1 MEQTETIIVGGG
13 LAGLAAAAALAERG
27 GRVTLLEA
35 RAKLGGR
42 ASSFVDPETGETI
55 DNCQH
60 VSLGCC
66 TNLEHF
72 CRTVGI
78 DGLFRTEEQLTFIGP
93 AGEVCEF
100 SESWLPAP
108 LHLLPSFR
116 RMTYLTSAERRLL
129 GRGLRDLA
137 RWRAVDG
144 PGNPQDDPQRPPSFE
159 QWLIEHGQTPSLREK
174 FWHVV
179 LVSAL
184 SETLDRIDV
193 GHARKVFIDT
203 FLRNRQGWRV
213 QIPRVPLDELY
224 GRPVEAWL
232 QSLGVDVRTGTPVRE
247 LELDG
252 DHVTAVVLKNGER
265 LTVADLILA
274 VPHYRV
280 QSLLPDSLKSR
291 PEFTVIERIET
302 APISSVHLW
311 FDRPIMEQPH
321 VVLVGRLSQWVFNRS
336 AIFGREADDEAHC
349 YQVVISASRDVR
361 ATSQEA
367 TIASVVR
374 ELAGIWPVAAEAELL
389 RARVVTE
396 QRAVFAPTPGVDQLR
411 PAQQTALSNLQLA
424 GDWTQTGWPATME
437 GAVRSGYLA
446 AENVLARQGAAV
458 RILQPDLAVSPLSR
472 WLLRIA
478 D

>member
-1 MEQTETIIVGGG
+1 MGQTETIIVGGG

-66 TNLEHF
+66 TNLQHF

-78 DGLFRTEEQLTFIGP
+78 DGLFRTEEQLTFVGP

-116 RMTYLTSAERRLL
+116 RMTYLTSTERRLL

-144 PGNPQDDPQRPPSFE
+144 RANSTDGTQNAPSFE
-159 QWLIEHGQTPSLREK
+159 QWLIEHGQTPAVREK

-193 GHARKVFIDT
+193 GHARKVFVDT
-203 FLRNRQGWRV
+203 FLRNRRGWRV

-224 GRPVEAWL
+224 GRPVETWL
-232 QSLGVDVRTGTPVRE
+232 QARGVEVRTGAPVRE

-252 DHVTAVVLKNGER
+252 DRMTGLLLKNGER
-265 LTVADLILA
+265 LTADDVILA
-274 VPHYRV
+274 VPHFRV
-280 QSLLPDSLKSR
+280 LSLLPESLRSR
-291 PEFTVIERIET
+291 PEFAAIERIET

-311 FDRPIMEQPH
+311 FDRPIMERPH
-321 VVLVGRLSQWVFNRS
+321 AVLVGRLSQWVFNRS
-336 AIFGREADDEAHC
+336 AIFGRDADDTAHC

-367 TIASVVR
+367 TIDAVVQ
-374 ELAGIWPVAAEAELL
+374 ELSGIWPVTAEARLL
-389 RARVVTE
+389 RSRVVTE
-396 QRAVFAPTPGVDQLR
+396 QRAVFAPTPDVDRLR
-411 PAQQTALSNLQLA
+411 PAQQTAVPNLQLA

-458 RILQPDLAVSPLSR
+458 RILQPDLPVSPLSR

>member
-1 MEQTETIIVGGG
+1 M
-13 LAGLAAAAALAERG
+13 
-27 GRVTLLEA
+27 TLLEA

-78 DGLFRTEEQLTFIGP
+78 DGLFRTEEQLTFVGP

-100 SESWLPAP
+100 SESPLPAP

-116 RMTYLTSAERRLL
+116 RMSYLTSAERRLL

-137 RWRAVDG
+137 RWTPSNTQSSSPDATV
-144 PGNPQDDPQRPPSFE
+144 PSFE
-159 QWLIEHGQTPSLREK
+159 QWLIEHGQTPTLREK

-193 GHARKVFIDT
+193 GHARKVFVDT
-203 FLRNRQGWRV
+203 FLRHRRGWRV

-224 GRPVEAWL
+224 GRPVESWL
-232 QSLGVDVRTGTPVRE
+232 QAHGVDVRTGTSVRQ
-247 LELDG
+247 LELDCDRMTG
-252 DHVTAVVLKNGER
+252 LVLKSGER
-265 LTVADLILA
+265 LTADDVILA

-280 QSLLPDSLKSR
+280 LSLLPEVLRSR
-291 PEFTVIERIET
+291 PEFAALERIET

-311 FDRPIMEQPH
+311 FDRPIMQRPH
-321 VVLVGRLSQWVFNRS
+321 AVLVGRLSQWVFNRS
-336 AIFGREADDEAHC
+336 ALFDRAPDEQTHC
-349 YQVVISASRDVR
+349 YQVVISASREVR
-361 ATSQEA
+361 AASQEA
-367 TIASVVR
+367 TIDSVMQ
-374 ELAGIWPVAAEAELL
+374 ELAGIWPVAADALL

-396 QRAVFAPTPGVDQLR
+396 QRAVFAPTPGVDQLL
-411 PAQQTALSNLQLA
+411 PPQQTAVPNLQLA

-446 AENVLARQGAAV
+446 AENVLARHGAAA
-458 RILQPDLAVSPLSR
+458 RILQPDLPVSPLSR
-472 WLLRIA
+472 WLLRIT